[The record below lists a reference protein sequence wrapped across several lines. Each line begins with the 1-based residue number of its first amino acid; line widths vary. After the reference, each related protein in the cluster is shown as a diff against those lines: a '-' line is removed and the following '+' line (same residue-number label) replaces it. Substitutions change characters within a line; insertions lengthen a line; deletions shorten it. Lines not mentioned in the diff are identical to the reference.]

1 MDSKIWCLPDNYEVN
16 DASLDDIKS
25 YLRPSFAPSEMQNL
39 ATTRKCI
46 DGKEFVP
53 GYVGLNSIKSLD
65 YLNVVI
71 QTLTKVDLIKEYCL
85 KFGYDKINKMAM
97 EGSSQICPK

>member
-1 MDSKIWCLPDNYEVN
+1 MDARIWCLPDNYEVF
-16 DASLDDIKS
+16 DKSLDDIKS
-25 YLRPSFAPSEMQNL
+25 YLRPYFSSSQIQTL
-39 ATTRKCI
+39 TTPRKSI

-71 QTLTKVDLIKEYCL
+71 HTLS
-85 KFGYDKINKMAM
+85 KID
-97 EGSSQICPK
+97 